1 MITRCDTLK
10 AFGATANSGGP
21 IAAMTARFPN
31 GAPPISLELEAKV
44 AQGEMKWN

>member
-31 GAPPISLELEAKV
+31 GAPPISLELGSKV
-44 AQGEMKWN
+44 AKGEMN